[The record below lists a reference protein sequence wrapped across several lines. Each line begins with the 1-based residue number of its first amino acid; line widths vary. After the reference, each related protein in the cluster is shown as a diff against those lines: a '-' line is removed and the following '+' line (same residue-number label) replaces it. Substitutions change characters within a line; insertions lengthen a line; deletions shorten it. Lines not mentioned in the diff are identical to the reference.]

1 MFVILIT
8 LTRFEDTLVV
18 SCLHTMTILLWINAV
33 FIFALIK
40 LPRIWNT
47 YTIPVLP
54 TYVGGKRKEEKLS
67 MLPEDIGN
75 FSP

>member
-1 MFVILIT
+1 ME
-8 LTRFEDTLVV
+8 RVV
-18 SCLHTMTILLWINAV
+18 NDKWPVHNNNPKTKI
-33 FIFALIK
+33 IFALIK

-47 YTIPVLP
+47 YTIPILP
-54 TYVGGKRKEEKLS
+54 TYVGGKREEEKLS